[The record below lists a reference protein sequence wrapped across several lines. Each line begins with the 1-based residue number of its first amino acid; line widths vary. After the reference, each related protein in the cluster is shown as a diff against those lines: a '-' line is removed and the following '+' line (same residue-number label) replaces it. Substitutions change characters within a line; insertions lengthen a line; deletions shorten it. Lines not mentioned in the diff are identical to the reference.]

1 MLFQFGVHSGLL
13 LPFVVPAVVLAGHL
27 LVKALRFGA
36 LPDGLLSLLL
46 LLNVLPVT
54 QWMLGY
60 AGWYD
65 SHDGYSTIMF
75 YVPWQ
80 PWLAWGPAFYLYFR
94 SLTNQEFSLRKHWV
108 HLLPGLLFV
117 GLYAGAAGYDLV
129 WSRAL
134 HGQALAYHYGT
145 KGEAANFL
153 DFLGAPAGWLGYAL
167 MVGYGL
173 ATLRLFRRYRR
184 YLDDNFSDTA
194 RLRFR
199 GLRDLLVAALLGLV
213 LWVSFEV
220 LNRAIGP
227 LGYGDY
233 WYAYFANGALIYYL
247 SIVGLQANF
256 AAVTPLRFEP
266 ETADAAGISFGSR
279 AELPAIEPG
288 PGPGA
293 APARPEPVLEPAR
306 PDESA
311 AGWPATAA
319 AIIAAEAAAFVAT
332 PAVASVAAEA
342 ATPSQLSTATGPAD
356 ALAPE
361 LHPWRSRL
369 LVLMA
374 EEQPWLEPELTLA
387 ELAHRLRTN
396 TSLLSHV
403 INTGCGQNFN
413 DFVNTYRVAEAERKL
428 QDPRLAHYSLVG
440 IALESGFNSKST
452 FNRVFKKL
460 AGRTPGEVSRP
471 KS

>member
-1 MLFQFGVHSGLL
+1 LL
-13 LPFVVPAVVLAGHL
+13 LPFVVPGTALVLHL
-27 LVKALRFGA
+27 LVRAARYGS
-36 LPDGLLSLLL
+36 LPDGLLALLL

-65 SHDGYSTIMF
+65 SHDGYSTFMF
-75 YVPWQ
+75 YMPWQ
-80 PWLAWGPAFYLYFR
+80 PWLAWGPTFYLYCR
-94 SLTNQEFSLRKHWV
+94 SLTNQEFELRGHWL
-108 HLLPGLLFV
+108 HLLPGLLLV
-117 GLYAGAAGYDLV
+117 GAYAMAALYDLG

-134 HGQALAYHYGT
+134 HRQALPFHFGT

-153 DFLGAPAGWLGYAL
+153 DFLSAPANWLGYAL
-167 MVGYGL
+167 MLSYGL

-199 GLRDLLVAALLGLV
+199 GLRDLLAAALLGLL
-213 LWVSFEV
+213 LWLGFEV
-220 LNRAIGP
+220 LNRIIGP
-227 LGYGDY
+227 LSYGDY
-233 WYAYFANGALIYYL
+233 WYAYLANGALVYYL

-256 AAVTPLRFEP
+256 AAAVPLRFEP
-266 ETADAAGISFGSR
+266 EAALREVEIVPENVAETAA
-279 AELPAIEPG
+279 LPTDSLVTATSPL
-288 PGPGA
+288 A
-293 APARPEPVLEPAR
+293 LTPEFSVEPA
-306 PDESA
+306 SA
-311 AGWPATAA
+311 P
-319 AIIAAEAAAFVAT
+319 T
-332 PAVASVAAEA
+332 PV
-342 ATPSQLSTATGPAD
+342 
-356 ALAPE
+356 LAPE
-361 LHPWRSRL
+361 FHPWRAKL
-369 LVLMA
+369 LQLMA
-374 EEQPWLEPELTLA
+374 EAQPWLEPELTLA

-413 DFVNTYRVAEAERKL
+413 DFVNRYRVAEAERKL

-460 AGRTPGEVSRP
+460 TGRTPGEVARP

>member
-1 MLFQFGVHSGLL
+1 MLFQFGAHSALL
-13 LPFVVPAVVLAGHL
+13 LPFVVPGLVLALHL
-27 LVKALRFGA
+27 LVRAARFGH
-36 LPDGLLSLLL
+36 LPDGLLGLLL
-46 LLNVLPVT
+46 LLNVLPVA

-65 SHDGYSTIMF
+65 SHNGYSTCMF

-80 PWLAWGPAFYLYFR
+80 PWLMWGPAFYLYFR
-94 SLTNQEFSLRKHWV
+94 SLTNQEFVLRRHWG

-117 GLYAGAAGYDLV
+117 GLYAAAALYDLV
-129 WSRAL
+129 WGRAL
-134 HGQALAYHYGT
+134 HGQALMYHYGT
-145 KGEAANFL
+145 KGDAANFL
-153 DFLGAPAGWLGYAL
+153 DSLSAPASWLGYAL
-167 MVGYGL
+167 MLGYGL

-184 YLDDNFSDTA
+184 YLDNNFSNTA

-199 GLRDLLVAALLGLV
+199 GLRDLLVAALLGLL
-213 LWVSFEV
+213 LWLGFEV
-220 LNRAIGP
+220 LNQAIGP

-256 AAVTPLRFEP
+256 AAAVPLRFEP
-266 ETADAAGISFGSR
+266 ESEGGDFAVAAMPSKPAVLSDAI
-279 AELPAIEPG
+279 
-288 PGPGA
+288 
-293 APARPEPVLEPAR
+293 
-306 PDESA
+306 
-311 AGWPATAA
+311 
-319 AIIAAEAAAFVAT
+319 AT
-332 PAVASVAAEA
+332 PVSPAVVSPVIADSVAIPA
-342 ATPSQLSTATGPAD
+342 AV
-356 ALAPE
+356 LAPE
-361 LHPWRSRL
+361 LYPWREKL
-369 LVLMA
+369 LALMVD
-374 EEQPWLEPELTLA
+374 EQPWLEPELTLA

-413 DFVNTYRVAEAERKL
+413 DFVNRYRVAEAERKL

-460 AGRTPGEVSRP
+460 TGCTPGEVSRP

>member
-1 MLFQFGVHSGLL
+1 MLFQFGAHSALL
-13 LPFVVPAVVLAGHL
+13 LPFVVPGVVLAAHL
-27 LVKALRFGA
+27 LIRSLRSGT
-36 LPDGLLSLLL
+36 LPDGLLALLL
-46 LLNVLPVT
+46 LLNVLPVA

-65 SHDGYSTIMF
+65 SHDGYSTAMF

-94 SLTNQEFSLRKHWV
+94 SLTNQEFALRKHWG
-108 HLLPGLLFV
+108 HLLPGLLFA
-117 GLYAGAAGYDLV
+117 GLYAGAALYDLG
-129 WSRAL
+129 WGRAL
-134 HGQALAYHYGT
+134 HGWPLPYHYGT
-145 KGEAANFL
+145 KGEAANLL
-153 DFLGAPAGWLGYAL
+153 DFLSAPADWLGYAL
-167 MVGYGL
+167 MLGYGL
-173 ATLRLFRRYRR
+173 ATLRMFRRYRR
-184 YLDDNFSDTA
+184 YLNDNFSDTA

-213 LWVSFEV
+213 LWVGFEV

-256 AAVTPLRFEP
+256 AVVTPLRFEP
-266 ETADAAGISFGSR
+266 EAAVSGVAEAALINLSVT
-279 AELPAIEPG
+279 ELPPVVVV
-288 PGPGA
+288 A
-293 APARPEPVLEPAR
+293 AT
-306 PDESA
+306 
-311 AGWPATAA
+311 ATAA
-319 AIIAAEAAAFVAT
+319 AEAEAPKVAT
-332 PAVASVAAEA
+332 DA
-342 ATPSQLSTATGPAD
+342 STAPTPDLPAAPPAD

-369 LVLMA
+369 LAIMA
-374 EEQPWLEPELTLA
+374 DEQPWLEPELTLA

-413 DFVNTYRVAEAERKL
+413 DFVNSYRVAEAGRKL

-460 AGRTPGEVSRP
+460 AGRTPGEVIRP

>member
-1 MLFQFGVHSGLL
+1 MLFQFGAHSALL
-13 LPFVVPAVVLAGHL
+13 LPFVVPAVVLAVHL
-27 LVKALRFGA
+27 FIRAFRFGN
-36 LPDGLLSLLL
+36 LPDGLLALLL
-46 LLNVLPVT
+46 FLNALPIA

-65 SHDGYSTIMF
+65 SHDGYSTTMF
-75 YVPWQ
+75 YVPWK
-80 PWLAWGPAFYLYFR
+80 PWLAWGPAFYLYCR
-94 SLTNQEFSLRKHWV
+94 SLTNQEFKLRKHWV
-108 HLLPGLLFV
+108 HLLPGLLFA
-117 GLYAGAAGYDLV
+117 GLYAGAALYDLG
-129 WSRAL
+129 WGRAL
-134 HGQALAYHYGT
+134 HGWALPYHYGT
-145 KGEAANFL
+145 KGEAANLL
-153 DFLGAPAGWLGYAL
+153 DFLSAPADWLGYAL
-167 MVGYGL
+167 MLGYGL
-173 ATLRLFRRYRR
+173 ATLRMFRRYRR
-184 YLDDNFSDTA
+184 YLNDNFSDTA

-213 LWVSFEV
+213 LWVSFGV
-220 LNRAIGP
+220 INRAIGP

-266 ETADAAGISFGSR
+266 EAADGDEILSS
-279 AELPAIEPG
+279 PG
-288 PGPGA
+288 PGLLPAVPGVVVPSTIPIA
-293 APARPEPVLEPAR
+293 ELQPVVA
-306 PDESA
+306 
-311 AGWPATAA
+311 ATAA
-319 AIIAAEAAAFVAT
+319 SKTEATEVAAVVPDAAA
-332 PAVASVAAEA
+332 
-342 ATPSQLSTATGPAD
+342 PSLPITRPTE

-361 LHPWRSRL
+361 LHPWRAKL
-369 LVLMA
+369 LALMA
-374 EEQPWLEPELTLA
+374 DEQPWLEPELNLA

-413 DFVNTYRVAEAERKL
+413 DFVNSYRVAEAGRKL

-460 AGRTPGEVSRP
+460 AGRTPGEVVRP

>member
-1 MLFQFGVHSGLL
+1 MLFQFDAHSALL
-13 LPFVVPAVVLAGHL
+13 LPFVVPGTALVVHL
-27 LVKALRFGA
+27 LVRAVRYGS
-36 LPDGLLSLLL
+36 LPDGLLALLL

-65 SHDGYSTIMF
+65 SHDGYSTFMF
-75 YVPWQ
+75 YMPWQ
-80 PWLAWGPAFYLYFR
+80 PWLAWGPTFYLYCR
-94 SLTNQEFSLRKHWV
+94 SLTNQEFELRRHWV
-108 HLLPGLLFV
+108 HLLPGMLLV
-117 GLYAGAAGYDLV
+117 GAYAVAALYDLG

-134 HGQALAYHYGT
+134 HGQALPFHFGT
-145 KGEAANFL
+145 KGKAANFL
-153 DFLGAPAGWLGYAL
+153 DFLSAPANWLGYAL
-167 MVGYGL
+167 MLSYGL

-199 GLRDLLVAALLGLV
+199 GLRDLLAAALLGLL
-213 LWVSFEV
+213 LWLGFEV
-220 LNRAIGP
+220 LNRIIGP
-227 LGYGDY
+227 LSYGDY
-233 WYAYFANGALIYYL
+233 WYAYLVNGALVYYL

-256 AAVTPLRFEP
+256 AAAVPLRFEP
-266 ETADAAGISFGSR
+266 EAALREVEIVPENVAETSAPNADFPI
-279 AELPAIEPG
+279 
-288 PGPGA
+288 
-293 APARPEPVLEPAR
+293 
-306 PDESA
+306 
-311 AGWPATAA
+311 
-319 AIIAAEAAAFVAT
+319 
-332 PAVASVAAEA
+332 
-342 ATPSQLSTATGPAD
+342 TATRPV
-356 ALAPE
+356 ALAPAFSTAPANAPAPVLATE
-361 LHPWRSRL
+361 FHPWRTKL
-369 LVLMA
+369 LRLMA
-374 EEQPWLEPELTLA
+374 EAQPWLEPELTLA

-413 DFVNTYRVAEAERKL
+413 DFVNRYRVAEAERKL

-460 AGRTPGEVSRP
+460 TGRTPGEVARP